1 MMRLHRKTAMPT
13 TYYLGYRS
21 LFVTLTAWAAIVLAA
36 VACAFGVIQQAS
48 LASFAPGFDALVQAE
63 PMTAD
68 SGLLLRCLPWAIGAG
83 MILSVALLVSAVGLQ
98 MRLEWARRAFI
109 GLVGVAIAANLASLW
124 LQHEFVQS
132 LVDAAWAE
140 PALRFQALRL
150 FSGSAVAV
158 RVASVVA
165 ALVASGVLAW
175 VIHRL
180 MSPKVRQE
188 FVA

>member
-1 MMRLHRKTAMPT
+1 MPT

-48 LASFAPGFDALVQAE
+48 LASWAPGLDAAVQAGPMPAGSDALL
-63 PMTAD
+63 
-68 SGLLLRCLPWAIGAG
+68 SYLPWVIGAG
-83 MILSVALLVSAVGLQ
+83 MLISVALLVAAVGLL
-98 MRLEWARRAFI
+98 MRHEWARRAFI
-109 GLVGVAIAANLASLW
+109 GLVVVAIAANLASLW

-132 LVDAAWAE
+132 LVDAT
-140 PALRFQALRL
+140 LRESPLPY
-150 FSGSAVAV
+150 
-158 RVASVVA
+158 A
-165 ALVASGVLAW
+165 ALGVFGGLATAAKLLSGVLTLVACAGLAW
-175 VIHRL
+175 VIRRL

>member
-48 LASFAPGFDALVQAE
+48 LASFAPGFDALLQAQ

-68 SGLLLRCLPWAIGAG
+68 SGLLLRYLPWAIGAG
-83 MILSVALLVSAVGLQ
+83 MIVSVALLVAAVGLQ

-109 GLVGVAIAANLASLW
+109 GLVGVAIAANLGSLW
-124 LQHEFVQS
+124 LQHAFVQS
-132 LVDAAWAE
+132 LVDATLAQ
-140 PALRFQALRL
+140 PGLRFHALAAMG
-150 FSGSAVAV
+150 GSATVGKV
-158 RVASVVA
+158 
-165 ALVASGVLAW
+165 LSGVLTVIACAGLAW
-175 VIHRL
+175 VIRRL

>member
-1 MMRLHRKTAMPT
+1 L
-13 TYYLGYRS
+13 
-21 LFVTLTAWAAIVLAA
+21 AAIVLAA
-36 VACAFGVIQQAS
+36 IACAFGVIQQAS

-68 SGLLLRCLPWAIGAG
+68 SGLLLRCLPWAIGVG
-83 MILSVALLVSAVGLQ
+83 MILSVALLVAAVGLQ

-132 LVDAAWAE
+132 MVDAAWAQ
-140 PALRFQALRL
+140 PALRFQALGLSRL
-150 FSGSAVAV
+150 VSGVATI
-158 RVASVVA
+158 VAC
-165 ALVASGVLAW
+165 GVLAW
-175 VIHRL
+175 VIRRL